1 VLGRLPLRVC
11 CRWALA
17 RELVRSSAPVSVVSV
32 RAILSSLGDWVA
44 GTFSAAVREPS
55 FHQGLLGPS
64 LRSVLWRGM
73 SYPWGLQ
80 ALRVGPSSIRMLT
93 SDLFSP
99 SASVLILRTVGATDQ

>member
-1 VLGRLPLRVC
+1 
-11 CRWALA
+11 
-17 RELVRSSAPVSVVSV
+17 
-32 RAILSSLGDWVA
+32 
-44 GTFSAAVREPS
+44 
-55 FHQGLLGPS
+55 
-64 LRSVLWRGM
+64 M